1 MNRKVVWI
9 TCLFLM
15 VSINACERNMDMP
28 VREPVRFREVLNEGT
43 FSFGDLERSLLSLYS
58 TGIVKDYDKL
68 LRLVSLLDT
77 TRTVLSTSVSY
88 MTTDPLGKEILASG
102 LVMRPA
108 GKRSKGILFF
118 FPSAKIDKTTT
129 ATQMMLTFEGLLSFF
144 GYTVIIPDMIGYGIS
159 SYAEY
164 PFLFADNTGQVA
176 YDLHLAVAEY
186 FHLTGIPFPR
196 KVTIGGYSMGG
207 MGVVALHRHIE
218 EYDTEGIIVEASYPG
233 GGVYDLGMA
242 TDILTLRRRCAFPF
256 IPYLYV
262 SMDYWY
268 GLDLDYREVFIDPLL
283 SNMDDWL
290 SRKYLSHEMRQFIP
304 ADMTAYMHPDVFTTH
319 KNRSLIR
326 ADSCLR
332 LHSVIGKWAPKAPM
346 TIVHTVNDDM
356 APYEIAERMYKTF
369 LANGGNVTLVKGD
382 EDHFNDGIEYYVA
395 MLLYLLIKK

>member
-129 ATQMMLTFEGLLSFF
+129 ATQMMLTFEGF
-144 GYTVIIPDMIGYGIS
+144 
-159 SYAEY
+159 
-164 PFLFADNTGQVA
+164 
-176 YDLHLAVAEY
+176 
-186 FHLTGIPFPR
+186 
-196 KVTIGGYSMGG
+196 
-207 MGVVALHRHIE
+207 
-218 EYDTEGIIVEASYPG
+218 
-233 GGVYDLGMA
+233 
-242 TDILTLRRRCAFPF
+242 
-256 IPYLYV
+256 
-262 SMDYWY
+262 
-268 GLDLDYREVFIDPLL
+268 
-283 SNMDDWL
+283 
-290 SRKYLSHEMRQFIP
+290 
-304 ADMTAYMHPDVFTTH
+304 
-319 KNRSLIR
+319 
-326 ADSCLR
+326 
-332 LHSVIGKWAPKAPM
+332 
-346 TIVHTVNDDM
+346 
-356 APYEIAERMYKTF
+356 
-369 LANGGNVTLVKGD
+369 
-382 EDHFNDGIEYYVA
+382 
-395 MLLYLLIKK
+395 